1 MESLHCTS
9 EGLSILQVSL
19 QLLHCRRH
27 YLLRACAASFFMYF
41 VGYLLMS
48 AAPNIWLLLPSTVVR
63 SIGGSIVWVYS
74 TLLIQLRVP
83 NHLQGR
89 TMALEMAF
97 YVVSHKDP
105 PS

>member
-1 MESLHCTS
+1 M
-9 EGLSILQVSL
+9 QVSL
-19 QLLHCRRH
+19 QLLRCRRH

-97 YVVSHKDP
+97 YVVSQEDP
-105 PS
+105 SS

>member
-1 MESLHCTS
+1 M
-9 EGLSILQVSL
+9 QASL

-97 YVVSHKDP
+97 YVVSQRNLLSYYLP
-105 PS
+105 VLQ